1 MYLVKVDLELFTMS
15 HISWT
20 NENMLLKK
28 YPPGKHKK
36 KSKYILIIGYYR
48 SGKVMREVL
57 ALSQLDHPGII
68 RYFNSFIE
76 RAPIGW
82 DEGNET
88 DESSIFL

>member
-1 MYLVKVDLELFTMS
+1 MS
-15 HISWT
+15 HINWT

-57 ALSQLDHPGII
+57 ALSRLDHPGII
-68 RYFNSFIE
+68 RYFNSLIE

-88 DESSIFL
+88 DESSISL